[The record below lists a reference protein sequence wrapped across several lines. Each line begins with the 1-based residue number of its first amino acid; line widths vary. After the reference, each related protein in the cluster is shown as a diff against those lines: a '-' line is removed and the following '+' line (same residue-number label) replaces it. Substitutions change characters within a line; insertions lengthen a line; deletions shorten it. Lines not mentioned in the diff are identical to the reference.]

1 MAEVKVIIGANFG
14 DEGKGLMSDYF
25 AAEAAAQGVKAL
37 VVCSNGGAQR
47 GHTVVTPRGERHVFH
62 HFGSGTLAG
71 ADTWLPRY
79 YILNPIMFMDE
90 YEELIR
96 IETRAGY
103 ALKRGAEGIRVYLDP
118 DSPVTTPYDMIVN
131 QIIEQQRGEARHGS
145 CGVGIWETLIRNG
158 KTLGEMCDL
167 TDAELIKYLTC
178 TCKEYMYDRIRA
190 LGVED
195 ISKEWRDI
203 IEDEGLARNYIQDFR
218 LMVNLC
224 EIADISVMNYYDR
237 IIFENG
243 QGLLLDRCRKE
254 YGCNTTPSNTGI
266 RNPAELI
273 REYMHVRRDAAETR
287 HGSRDIM
294 DVEVC
299 YVTRTYLTRHGAG
312 RFDEEC
318 DKADINPDMVDLTNV
333 PNPYQGTIRYGKL
346 EERALLRRVRED
358 FDSERFPEE
367 CEAHMSIALTH
378 LNEYDCLLN
387 KEADYISDG
396 ETREKIHCIKA

>member
-1 MAEVKVIIGANFG
+1 MQQKGGDGMAEVKVIIGANFG

-37 VVCSNGGAQR
+37 VICSNGGAQR

-90 YEELIR
+90 YEELIE
-96 IETRAGY
+96 IETKNGSALTKNEAGP
-103 ALKRGAEGIRVYLDP
+103 KVYLDP
-118 DSPVTTPYDMIVN
+118 DSPVTTPYDMIIN
-131 QIIEQQRGEARHGS
+131 QIAEQHRGDARHGS

-158 KTLGEMCDL
+158 KTLGEMIDM
-167 TDAELIKYLTC
+167 TDTELLEYLTG
-178 TCKEYMYDRIRA
+178 TCRKYMYDRLKQ
-190 LGVED
+190 LGVDEIPD
-195 ISKEWRDI
+195 RWKDI

-218 LMVNLC
+218 LMVNLS
-224 EIADISVMNYYDR
+224 EIADISVMDKYER

-254 YGCNTTPSNTGI
+254 YGCNTTPSNTGL
-266 RNPAELI
+266 RNPADLI
-273 REYMHVRRDAAETR
+273 REYIHSTRENRIAE
-287 HGSRDIM
+287 I
-294 DVEVC
+294 EVC
-299 YVTRTYLTRHGAG
+299 YITRTYLTRHGAG

-318 DKADINPDMVDLTNV
+318 DKAAINADMVDLTNV

-346 EERALLRRVRED
+346 EDRALLRRIRED
-358 FDSERFPEE
+358 FDSERFPDDLNVKRT
-367 CEAHMSIALTH
+367 IVLTH
-378 LNEYDCLLN
+378 TNEYESGLT
-387 KEADYISDG
+387 EFADYISDG
-396 ETREKIHCIKA
+396 ETRQDIRRVS